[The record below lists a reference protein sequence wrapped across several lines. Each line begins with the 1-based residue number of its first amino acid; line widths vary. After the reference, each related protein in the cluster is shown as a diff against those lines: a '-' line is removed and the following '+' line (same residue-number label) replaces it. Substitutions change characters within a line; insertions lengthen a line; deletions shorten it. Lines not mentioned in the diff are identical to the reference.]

1 MPFLCFAFGFGPL
14 LDILVRGSIAP
25 HLGSDPPTVSYG
37 VNPGP
42 PWFLSWLLVLNCCY
56 AFIGGEQLEWRRP
69 GLGSIVLCCAGLGVL
84 DGLFASVLLPS
95 TGGSFMMVPVSGI
108 GDLPYDLVFFTA
120 GCCASSRRNAW
131 LEPAEEWWDSV
142 EMPAFVGVCLC
153 SVRSHAH
160 DAHPQLCLPCVES
173 LKAFLLRAGALTDP
187 DRAPA
192 HRPAPPRRRQQRC

>member
-42 PWFLSWLLVLNCCY
+42 PWFLSWLLVLNFCY

-69 GLGSIVLCCAGLGVL
+69 GLGSIVLCCTALGAL

-95 TGGSFMMVPVSGI
+95 TGGSFMMVPVSGL

-131 LEPAEEWWDSV
+131 LDPAEEV
-142 EMPAFVGVCLC
+142 NTVMTA
-153 SVRSHAH
+153 
-160 DAHPQLCLPCVES
+160 
-173 LKAFLLRAGALTDP
+173 
-187 DRAPA
+187 
-192 HRPAPPRRRQQRC
+192 